1 MVISTCITVY
11 GNTRFLWND
20 TTQDLKSTDDFVMDH
35 DDLVSNSA
43 YTLAI

>member
-11 GNTRFLWND
+11 GNTRFLWNE
-20 TTQDLKSTDDFVMDH
+20 TTFQDLKSIDGVYGIDH

-43 YTLAI
+43 LIL